1 MKKAAFFSEK
11 LEMAE
16 GAHKIWKRPNTPPV
30 PLEPT
35 SPLGNAVKL
44 SEICDDPF
52 CRKGSKGSEGSHGPQ
67 MR

>member
-1 MKKAAFFSEK
+1 
-11 LEMAE
+11 MAE
-16 GAHKIWKRPNTPPV
+16 GVHKIWKRPNTPPV

-52 CRKGSKGSEGSHGPQ
+52 RRKGSKGSEGSHGPQ